1 MQTPLYIFLSDYITA
16 FDITQLRGLV
26 SLIYIN
32 NFTCLLRAEAIVM
45 VEFVKRNNRRLQK
58 YPTRHREP
66 AGTFF

>member
-1 MQTPLYIFLSDYITA
+1 MA

-26 SLIYIN
+26 ALIYIN

-45 VEFVKRNNRRLQK
+45 VEFVKRNNQTVTK
-58 YPTRHREP
+58 YPTRHSEP